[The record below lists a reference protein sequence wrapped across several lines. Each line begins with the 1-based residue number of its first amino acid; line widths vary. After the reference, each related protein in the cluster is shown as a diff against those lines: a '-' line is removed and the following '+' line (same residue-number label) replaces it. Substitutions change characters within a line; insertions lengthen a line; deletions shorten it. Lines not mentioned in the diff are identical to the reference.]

1 MSLMGDGRE
10 YAIWLDL
17 LMPALQEESVKAE
30 QTARLFHSLLVEIE
44 NNPQGS
50 LHAIECLETALA
62 VAFSFTPIYPTSHIL
77 FQASL
82 DEDFLAGLDST
93 ERLMEA
99 MRRVKA
105 ELKRDSRSQP
115 KTSRRRK
122 G

>member
-77 FQASL
+77 L
-82 DEDFLAGLDST
+82 DRKST
-93 ERLMEA
+93 RLNSSHVSISYA
-99 MRRVKA
+99 VFC
-105 ELKRDSRSQP
+105 LK
-115 KTSRRRK
+115 
-122 G
+122 